1 MLASPSVTVVLAS
14 ASNSDVQDSDG
25 IVLASTSV
33 VLASAGVECAV
44 LSLAICCCNCQP
56 HMIAE

>member
-33 VLASAGVECAV
+33 VLASAGVEWCSIGSTIHYKKLDAH
-44 LSLAICCCNCQP
+44 SY
-56 HMIAE
+56 H